1 MKGVGGGY
9 EVEKK
14 KARLMKVS
22 GGKKKSYQ
30 KKVFFPPSLE
40 HLPMTAG

>member
-1 MKGVGGGY
+1 MRWK
-9 EVEKK
+9 KK

-22 GGKKKSYQ
+22 GGKKSRIK

>member
-1 MKGVGGGY
+1 MRW
-9 EVEKK
+9 KK
-14 KARLMKVS
+14 KKS
-22 GGKKKSYQ
+22 KINESFGWKKKSYQ